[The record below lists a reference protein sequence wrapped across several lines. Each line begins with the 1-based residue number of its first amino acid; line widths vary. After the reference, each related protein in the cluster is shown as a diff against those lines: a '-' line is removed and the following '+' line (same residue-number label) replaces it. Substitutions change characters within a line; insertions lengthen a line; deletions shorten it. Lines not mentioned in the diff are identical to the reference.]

1 MLHIVLQP
9 LWHKEQRV
17 IGIYFAKNTQLN
29 SIIKQLPSAKWTK
42 THTCWYIPNT
52 NEAYHALQLA
62 VKTFATIDASLLS
75 TLSPTLNSI
84 VAIQQKPATTSVVL
98 LKIHTENAHVLP
110 NMQQH
115 LQLKAYSASTTRTY
129 TNEMAQL
136 LYTLKSTPADTLSIQ
151 RLKDYL
157 QYCYTTLQ
165 LSENTLHS
173 RMNALK
179 FYYEQVLNKEKF
191 FWEVPRPKKRL
202 ILPKVISEEKIL
214 KGLLNIENLKHRA
227 LLFTAYSAGLRV
239 SEVVSLM
246 VTDIDSDR
254 MQIRIENAKGKK
266 DRMVTL
272 AKATLQILRDYFIE
286 YKPTKYLFEGQ
297 HQHEHLATRTAQKIF
312 QQAYKSLQLPAS
324 ISFHSLRHSYATHLL
339 ENGTDIKYIQELL
352 GHNDIKTTLRYTHV
366 SKKELGRI
374 ESPLDKIMRQLSE

>member
-62 VKTFATIDASLLS
+62 VKTIATIDASLLS

-115 LQLKAYSASTTRTY
+115 LPLKAYSASTIRTY

-157 QYCYTTLQ
+157 Q
-165 LSENTLHS
+165 
-173 RMNALK
+173 
-179 FYYEQVLNKEKF
+179 
-191 FWEVPRPKKRL
+191 
-202 ILPKVISEEKIL
+202 
-214 KGLLNIENLKHRA
+214 
-227 LLFTAYSAGLRV
+227 
-239 SEVVSLM
+239 
-246 VTDIDSDR
+246 
-254 MQIRIENAKGKK
+254 
-266 DRMVTL
+266 
-272 AKATLQILRDYFIE
+272 
-286 YKPTKYLFEGQ
+286 
-297 HQHEHLATRTAQKIF
+297 
-312 QQAYKSLQLPAS
+312 
-324 ISFHSLRHSYATHLL
+324 
-339 ENGTDIKYIQELL
+339 
-352 GHNDIKTTLRYTHV
+352 
-366 SKKELGRI
+366 
-374 ESPLDKIMRQLSE
+374 